1 MMSDSNFS
9 YDLERMRLAVESPT
23 FTMPDGLSR
32 EETMEYIIKAANGEI
47 EPDEVTSGKANVLPT
62 K

>member
-1 MMSDSNFS
+1 MMSDANFS

-23 FTMPDGLSR
+23 FTMPEGLSR
-32 EETMEYIIKAANGEI
+32 EETMAYIIKAANGEI
-47 EPDEVTSGKANVLPT
+47 EPDEVKSGQANVLPP